1 MDVTIKS
8 LVALLIG
15 VSVAAFASQVS
26 AEPISAH
33 RAAAIE
39 KCTQQANSQTGPSGD
54 TTYRRFNH
62 DEYASCMASQGE
74 AP

>member
-1 MDVTIKS
+1 MEVATKS

-15 VSVAAFASQVS
+15 VSVAAVASQAS

-39 KCTQQANSQTGPSGD
+39 KCTQRANSQTGPSGD
-54 TTYRRFNH
+54 TTLRRFNH
-62 DEYASCMASQGE
+62 DEYAACMASEGE